1 MISIDAGKTC
11 DKSQHP
17 FLLKTFS
24 KAKIEGNVANL
35 IKGSYK
41 KPTVSIR
48 CNGDRQMFC
57 AKIRNKTKMCIL
69 TTSIQFVLQAL
80 ASAICK

>member
-1 MISIDAGKTC
+1 MISIDAGKSC

-17 FLLKTFS
+17 ILLKTFS
-24 KAKIEGNVANL
+24 KAEIEGNVANL

-48 CNGDRQMFC
+48 RNGDRQ
-57 AKIRNKTKMCIL
+57 
-69 TTSIQFVLQAL
+69 SVLCQDQEQDKDVHSHHFYSVL
-80 ASAICK
+80 YCRL